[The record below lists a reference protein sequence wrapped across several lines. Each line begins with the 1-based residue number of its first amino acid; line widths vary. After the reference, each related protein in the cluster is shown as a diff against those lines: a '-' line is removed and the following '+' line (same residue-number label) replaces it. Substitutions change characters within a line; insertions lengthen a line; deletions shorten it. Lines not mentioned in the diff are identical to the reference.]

1 MKSGYSQNRTVNAPS
16 PVSDFVTLDL
26 PPKPAPLTSAIPI
39 FAATSLLF
47 FFSLYVALPYFRH
60 KGVPWFCTY
69 NLVLALPMFALVV
82 FALLAYRSEGRPF
95 TALAMRDRFRLQR
108 MDFCTW
114 LWTGSLSVFMYGGRF
129 AIFLSFGLAIVALII
144 EGRRDRKTI
153 LTGAALALFFFLCW
167 TLWQTEPWLRRVPL
181 HSEPPALREFLAQFG
196 EHAFMGIPLHGSWW
210 VAAYYALV
218 LLVGNIAG
226 EELWWR
232 GYLLPRQELVH
243 GTMTWIVH
251 GILWAAFHLFFQT
264 NLWDMVRMI
273 PTCCALAFVAQ
284 HRKNTWPGIVGH
296 TFGNSPLLLQIVRG
310 IMH

>member
-1 MKSGYSQNRTVNAPS
+1 M
-16 PVSDFVTLDL
+16 
-26 PPKPAPLTSAIPI
+26 
-39 FAATSLLF
+39 
-47 FFSLYVALPYFRH
+47 
-60 KGVPWFCTY
+60 
-69 NLVLALPMFALVV
+69 
-82 FALLAYRSEGRPF
+82 
-95 TALAMRDRFRLQR
+95 
-108 MDFCTW
+108 
-114 LWTGSLSVFMYGGRF
+114 FMYGGRF
-129 AIFLSFGLAIVALII
+129 AIFLSLGLAIAALII
-144 EGRRDRKTI
+144 EGRRDRKSI
-153 LTGAALALFFFLCW
+153 LTGAAALAMFFLLCW
-167 TLWQTEPWLRRVPL
+167 ALWQTEPWLTKVPL
-181 HSEPPALREFLAQFG
+181 HSEPPALREFLAQFSD
-196 EHAFMGIPLHGSWW
+196 HAFMGIPLHGSWW

-273 PTCCALAFVAQ
+273 PTCCALTFVAQ

-296 TFGNSPLLLQIVRG
+296 TFGNSPLFLQIVRG

>member
-1 MKSGYSQNRTVNAPS
+1 
-16 PVSDFVTLDL
+16 
-26 PPKPAPLTSAIPI
+26 
-39 FAATSLLF
+39 
-47 FFSLYVALPYFRH
+47 
-60 KGVPWFCTY
+60 
-69 NLVLALPMFALVV
+69 MFALVA
-82 FALLAYRSEGRPF
+82 FALLAYRLEGRSF
-95 TALAMRDRFRLQR
+95 TVLGMRDRFRLKR

-129 AIFLSFGLAIVALII
+129 AILLSLGLAIVALLL
-144 EGRRDRKTI
+144 EHRRERKTI
-153 LTGAALALFFFLCW
+153 LIGAAGLALFFCLCW

-181 HSEPPALREFLAQFG
+181 HSEPQALREFLAQFG
-196 EHAFMGIPLHGSWW
+196 EHAFMGIRLHGNWW

-226 EELWWR
+226 EELLWR

-243 GTMTWIVH
+243 GTTTWIVH

-264 NLWDMVRMI
+264 NLWDLVRML

-296 TFGNSPLLLQIVRG
+296 TFGNSPLLLQILRG